1 MVEFG
6 LSAQEAVYQPRFVST
21 AFPATTYPYAVGN
34 QLQMQAGFPESLV
47 SELIARGHHII
58 IGEGIFGSAN
68 MIVVN
73 EKGTDAQVGA
83 EPNSSTAY
91 GEVVPATS

>member
-1 MVEFG
+1 
-6 LSAQEAVYQPRFVST
+6 AQEAVNQPRFIST

-34 QLQMQAGFPESLV
+34 ELQMEEGFPASLV
-47 SELIARGHHII
+47 RELRSRGHHVV

-73 EKGTDAQVGA
+73 QDGTDAQVGA
-83 EPNSSTAY
+83 ESRGAAAS
-91 GEVVPATS
+91 GSVIPAGFNVS